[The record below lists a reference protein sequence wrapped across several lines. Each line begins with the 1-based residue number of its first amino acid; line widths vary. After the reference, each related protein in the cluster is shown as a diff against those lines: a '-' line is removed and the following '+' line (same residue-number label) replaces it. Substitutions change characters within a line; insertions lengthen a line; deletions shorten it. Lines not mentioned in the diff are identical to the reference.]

1 MKCLVAGGAGFI
13 GSHLCDKLLAK
24 NHKVVCVDN
33 LLTGRKKNINHL
45 QKEKNFTF
53 LKWDVIKPLPNNLE
67 VEAVFH
73 LASPASPNKDSEL
86 SYLKHPIET
95 LLANSIGT
103 KNLLDLSLKCKALFL
118 FASTSEVYGDPKTH
132 PQPETYWGNV
142 NPVGIRSC
150 YDEAK
155 RFGESITM
163 AYHRKFNLDTRIIR
177 IFNTYGP
184 RMDPNDG
191 RVIVNFIKQAL
202 EEKPLTVFGDGSQT
216 RSFCY
221 IDDMVEGLIRAMFK
235 TNAKGE
241 IVNIGNPDEYSIL
254 ETAKLVKD
262 KIGTKSAIVFSPL
275 PEDDPTRRKP
285 DIAKAEK
292 LLDWSPQI
300 PLSVGLEKTISYMKA
315 L

>member
-13 GSHLCDKLLAK
+13 GSHLCDRLLAK

-33 LLTGRKKNINHL
+33 LLTGSKKNISHL
-45 QKEKNFTF
+45 QKEQNFTF
-53 LKWDVIKPLPNNLE
+53 LKWDVIKPLPENIE
-67 VEAVFH
+67 IEAVFH
-73 LASPASPNKDSEL
+73 LASPASPNKESEM

-95 LLANSIGT
+95 LLVNSIGT

-163 AYHRKFNLDTRIIR
+163 TYNRKFNLDTRIVR

-191 RVIVNFIKQAL
+191 RVIVNFIRQAL

-221 IDDMVEGLIRAMFK
+221 VDDMIEGLIRAMFK
-235 TNAKGE
+235 TNTKGE
-241 IVNIGNPDEYSIL
+241 IINLGNQDEYSIL

-262 KIGTKSAIVFSPL
+262 KMSTKSAIVFSPL

-285 DIAKAEK
+285 DITKAEK

>member
-13 GSHLCDKLLAK
+13 GSHLCDKLLAE
-24 NHKVVCVDN
+24 NHKVVCIDN
-33 LLTGRKKNINHL
+33 FITGSKKNISHL
-45 QKEKNFTF
+45 QKQKNFTF

-73 LASPASPNKDSEL
+73 LASPASPNKDSEM

-95 LLANSIGT
+95 LLVNSTGT
-103 KNLLDLSLKCKALFL
+103 KNLLDLSLKCKAQFL

-163 AYHRKFNLDTRIIR
+163 AYQRKFNLDTRIIR

-191 RVIVNFIKQAL
+191 RVIVNFIRQAL
-202 EEKPLTVFGDGSQT
+202 AGKPMTVFGDGSQT

-235 TNAKGE
+235 TNTRGE
-241 IVNIGNPDEYSIL
+241 IINIGNPDEYSIL
-254 ETAKLVKD
+254 ETAKFVKD
-262 KIGTKSAIVFSPL
+262 KIGAKSEIIFSPL

-300 PLSVGLEKTISYMKA
+300 PISVGLEKTISYMKA